1 MKKLFMIFTAALV
14 VFACGGGKKKSQ
26 EDPYTKY
33 LDLAFEALMAGD
45 IEKVALYEEQ
55 YEEWYDSLSEDEQ
68 EIADE
73 KYLQWMEKNEDAVNE
88 AYENALDAVE
98 DEVYDAFEDVVDEE
112 VYDAYEKAVDEAAD
126 MYEDALDE
134 AADMY
139 EDALEDALDDLDW

>member
-1 MKKLFMIFTAALV
+1 MKKLFMIFAAALV

-33 LDLAFEALMAGD
+33 LDLALEAYMAGD
-45 IEKVALYEEQ
+45 IEKGESYEEQ
-55 YEEWYDSLSEDEQ
+55 YQDWYYTLSEAEQ

-73 KYLQWMEKNEDAVNE
+73 KLFEWMEKNEDALDE
-88 AYENALDAVE
+88 AYDKALDAME

-112 VYDAYEKAVDEAAD
+112 VYDAYEKAVEEAVD